1 MINNNIIVKRKR
13 GGFKKE
19 KCKKSKIPP
28 IKFLIAIF

>member
-19 KCKKSKIPP
+19 NCKKV
-28 IKFLIAIF
+28 KFLPLNF